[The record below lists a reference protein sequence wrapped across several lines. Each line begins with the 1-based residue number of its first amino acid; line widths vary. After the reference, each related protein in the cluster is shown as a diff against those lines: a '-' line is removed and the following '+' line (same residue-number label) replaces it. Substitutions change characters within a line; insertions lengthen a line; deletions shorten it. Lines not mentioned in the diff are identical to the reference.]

1 MVFSVVAVVVRM
13 VTVIGSF
20 SMATTVGDL
29 ATHFVLLIFSYH
41 VCIYYIAKRFFCVCV
56 ELINK

>member
-41 VCIYYIAKRFFCVCV
+41 VCIYYIAKRFFLCVW
-56 ELINK
+56 N